1 MKTKKQLK
9 AQKVPSIRID
19 RSLDKYDQVVLFP
32 HKLAKA
38 NEMLRTVGL
47 PKVTGI
53 KGFKDAQDGL

>member
-9 AQKVPSIRID
+9 TQKVPSIRID
-19 RSLDKYDQVVLFP
+19 RSLDQYDHVVLFP

-47 PKVTGI
+47 PKVTAI
-53 KGFKDAQDGL
+53 KEFKDAQDGL

>member
-9 AQKVPSIRID
+9 SEKVPSIRID
-19 RSLDKYDQVVLFP
+19 KSLDRYDHVVLFP

-38 NEMLRTVGL
+38 NEMLKTVGL

-53 KGFKDAQDGL
+53 KGFKDGQDGL

>member
-9 AQKVPSIRID
+9 NSKVPSIRID
-19 RSLDKYDQVVLFP
+19 RSLDKYDHVVLFP

-47 PKVTGI
+47 PKTTGI
-53 KGFKDAQDGL
+53 KGDKD